1 MEPWQRLDSAAPD
14 DARRLLFTCCGSTP
28 WVERMLAR
36 RPFGDLTRLL
46 SASEDCWR
54 SLAPDDWREAF
65 SHHPKI
71 GERDLSQARF
81 AATRHLSEA
90 EQAGV
95 AGTPERLMQ
104 DLAEANRLYEARFGY
119 VFIICAT
126 GRSSAEMLAGLRS
139 RLTNDPAAEIRIA
152 AGEQARITALRLT
165 AIS

>member
-1 MEPWQRLDSAAPD
+1 MEPWQRLDSASPD
-14 DARRLLFTCCGSTP
+14 DARRLLFTCCGSTR
-28 WVERMLAR
+28 WVDRMLKR
-36 RPFGDLTRLL
+36 RPFGGLTRLL

-54 SLAPDDWREAF
+54 ALAPDDWREAF

-71 GERDLSQARF
+71 GDRDLSQARF

-95 AGTPERLMQ
+95 AGAPAAVIR
-104 DLAEANRLYEARFGY
+104 DLADANRDYEARFGY

-126 GRSSAEMLAGLRS
+126 GRSAEEVLANLRS
-139 RLTNDPAAEIRIA
+139 RLTNDPAAELRIA
-152 AGEQARITALRLT
+152 AAEQARITALRLA

>member
-1 MEPWQRLDSAAPD
+1 MEPWQRLDAAGPD
-14 DARRLLFTCCGSTP
+14 DARRLLFACCGSTP

-36 RPFGDLTRLL
+36 RPFGNLTRLL

-54 SLAPDDWREAF
+54 SLPPDDWREAF
-65 SHHPKI
+65 GHHPKI
-71 GERDLSQARF
+71 GERDLSQTRF

-95 AGTPERLMQ
+95 ADVPERVLQ
-104 DLAEANRLYEARFGY
+104 ELAEANRQYEARFGY

-126 GRSSAEMLAGLRS
+126 GRTAPEMLGSLRS

-152 AGEQARITALRLT
+152 AAEQARITALRLT